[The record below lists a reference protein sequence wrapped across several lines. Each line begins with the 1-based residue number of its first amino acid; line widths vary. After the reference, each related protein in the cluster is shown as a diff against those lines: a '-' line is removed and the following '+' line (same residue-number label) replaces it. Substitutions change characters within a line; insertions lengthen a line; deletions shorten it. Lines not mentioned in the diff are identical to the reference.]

1 MITFKQQLDIY
12 EKEWESLLE
21 EHNLAI
27 FNIKAKIKEI
37 TKKLEDIDAQFVKDS
52 NMLESEYKSYCSTI
66 EKEKQGGLLRIEE
79 RLQEEL
85 SSLERRREDARLLSY
100 NERQEKL
107 EKALKPI
114 DQQISMLDA
123 ELVRLQKKYE
133 EVLSSSSEDL
143 QRLQSEF
150 NKKIESL
157 EIEVNAKAEKLIQV
171 EFNLFIESLS
181 NTDEIVLATSSI
193 KDKISHICY
202 QILQYK
208 EDLKLHSAAQPSDV
222 QFALQELSDF
232 KKRYQL
238 LKPHLVVERER
249 VLNES
254 LHFVGDGSEELYDQE
269 KQELLERYDI
279 LKKHFAQMH
288 AESNEYE
295 IKLAKLK
302 ERYEVERGKT
312 LNIIA
317 DLQAKLEQENKRFN
331 DAEKS
336 FILEVKKSLDA
347 LLKVSFDLK
356 GKSSFAETLPE
367 SVAIGGIPNRVEN
380 SKLLKKIYGVSSVDS
395 STPININLR
404 SDMCNIVI
412 DVDEDADDDRLNSVI
427 AGLALKYLEEFP
439 IGALKL
445 SLVDTLGVDG
455 LRPLI
460 KTFENS
466 SVLLAKNMVRDGY
479 IADEGRCKTYF
490 EAISRTITDE
500 LYGKVSSGDIYK
512 AFDNDPTGTQI
523 HLVIIRSGMTKWT
536 EYNSGFVANKI
547 AELSRSPKYGFRFII
562 VNDSKKSCRAMA
574 DIYEHAVRI
583 KYKDGIFS
591 QNSKGI
597 LLTTVRGNNI
607 FTEVQDECKLL
618 VKSIEDK
625 AKEVEIIPYEKVGFG
640 RVSAEKCT
648 DAPQI
653 AINIPIGL
661 IDGKTPF
668 SMEFAC
674 RAING
679 RTIIC
684 YTVLGKT
691 SSGKS
696 SLLHS
701 MVINGCMKYSPNDLI
716 FWLFDFKN
724 NKTSNEYKDSGIP
737 HIQFVQESKEDNP
750 YMVSDLYNLLRLVSK
765 EMSARSKIIREAKSI
780 ADQHGIEFKD
790 ETIADYNYF
799 VDTNTEL
806 LKKYPEKKFHHMP
819 RLVIAFDEPNQV
831 YKMTNSTGYK
841 KIDNIYSNLTT
852 QIRINGIHFVH
863 FVHTI
868 RGGEYQESY
877 VKNSQG
883 KICFGMEDG
892 DNTLGQEL
900 HGMGD
905 EFSTHQHE
913 ITGLGAGECY
923 VRKFD
928 SNALQKVKICFA
940 PNGLKE
946 YKDRIVKSPTNI
958 GYNSNILVLGKD
970 CELLPSDEVQ
980 TQRSLTQAQL
990 MSILSKQNW
999 RIDGDFSSENCFEV
1013 LIGEDCYNLK
1023 PIKIDFNSSDIGG
1036 LAVCGKNEL
1045 MKYSIFS
1052 SILLQVHSFGF
1063 ETHICLTKHKTNF
1076 GKLCDELRVEY
1087 SKNEVF
1093 ISELEKVYS
1102 IYLQRKSEESL
1113 DGDDIKKPI
1122 FLFVD
1127 DLNVL
1132 LKTNAM
1138 FFSSGTVL
1146 SQEDSKP
1153 RYVAQ
1158 STEGKIPQIKN
1169 TGYNT
1174 NNKFAGPSKAGIW
1187 QTTKSLDNI
1196 SIKNAID
1203 EIAKLGAQQGIYLVV
1218 GANGSETAPY
1228 LLHPSMRLVFIGQAD
1243 GQKEILAKFNSN
1255 YDLKAGIQ
1263 EALSETTE
1271 AKVFALFANQTAYTK
1286 FRPIIYS
1293 KGDLLKQAIK
1303 EVCNA

>member
-27 FNIKAKIKEI
+27 FNIKAKIKET

-512 AFDNDPTGTQI
+512 
-523 HLVIIRSGMTKWT
+523 HLIMI
-536 EYNSGFVANKI
+536 
-547 AELSRSPKYGFRFII
+547 
-562 VNDSKKSCRAMA
+562 
-574 DIYEHAVRI
+574 
-583 KYKDGIFS
+583 
-591 QNSKGI
+591 Q
-597 LLTTVRGNNI
+597 RG
-607 FTEVQDECKLL
+607 L
-618 VKSIEDK
+618 
-625 AKEVEIIPYEKVGFG
+625 
-640 RVSAEKCT
+640 R
-648 DAPQI
+648 
-653 AINIPIGL
+653 
-661 IDGKTPF
+661 
-668 SMEFAC
+668 
-674 RAING
+674 
-679 RTIIC
+679 
-684 YTVLGKT
+684 YT
-691 SSGKS
+691 
-696 SLLHS
+696 
-701 MVINGCMKYSPNDLI
+701 
-716 FWLFDFKN
+716 
-724 NKTSNEYKDSGIP
+724 
-737 HIQFVQESKEDNP
+737 
-750 YMVSDLYNLLRLVSK
+750 
-765 EMSARSKIIREAKSI
+765 
-780 ADQHGIEFKD
+780 
-790 ETIADYNYF
+790 
-799 VDTNTEL
+799 
-806 LKKYPEKKFHHMP
+806 
-819 RLVIAFDEPNQV
+819 
-831 YKMTNSTGYK
+831 
-841 KIDNIYSNLTT
+841 
-852 QIRINGIHFVH
+852 
-863 FVHTI
+863 
-868 RGGEYQESY
+868 
-877 VKNSQG
+877 
-883 KICFGMEDG
+883 
-892 DNTLGQEL
+892 
-900 HGMGD
+900 
-905 EFSTHQHE
+905 
-913 ITGLGAGECY
+913 
-923 VRKFD
+923 
-928 SNALQKVKICFA
+928 
-940 PNGLKE
+940 
-946 YKDRIVKSPTNI
+946 
-958 GYNSNILVLGKD
+958 
-970 CELLPSDEVQ
+970 
-980 TQRSLTQAQL
+980 
-990 MSILSKQNW
+990 
-999 RIDGDFSSENCFEV
+999 
-1013 LIGEDCYNLK
+1013 
-1023 PIKIDFNSSDIGG
+1023 
-1036 LAVCGKNEL
+1036 
-1045 MKYSIFS
+1045 
-1052 SILLQVHSFGF
+1052 
-1063 ETHICLTKHKTNF
+1063 
-1076 GKLCDELRVEY
+1076 
-1087 SKNEVF
+1087 
-1093 ISELEKVYS
+1093 
-1102 IYLQRKSEESL
+1102 
-1113 DGDDIKKPI
+1113 
-1122 FLFVD
+1122 
-1127 DLNVL
+1127 
-1132 LKTNAM
+1132 
-1138 FFSSGTVL
+1138 
-1146 SQEDSKP
+1146 
-1153 RYVAQ
+1153 
-1158 STEGKIPQIKN
+1158 
-1169 TGYNT
+1169 
-1174 NNKFAGPSKAGIW
+1174 
-1187 QTTKSLDNI
+1187 
-1196 SIKNAID
+1196 
-1203 EIAKLGAQQGIYLVV
+1203 
-1218 GANGSETAPY
+1218 
-1228 LLHPSMRLVFIGQAD
+1228 
-1243 GQKEILAKFNSN
+1243 
-1255 YDLKAGIQ
+1255 
-1263 EALSETTE
+1263 
-1271 AKVFALFANQTAYTK
+1271 
-1286 FRPIIYS
+1286 
-1293 KGDLLKQAIK
+1293 
-1303 EVCNA
+1303 